1 MSLQATTWQTVGPYF
16 HIGLARLYQADVAGE
31 DVRGQRIQ
39 VRCRVLDGDQLPI
52 PDAVVE
58 IWQANAD
65 GKYAHPDDSQVKPL
79 EPGFRGYGRIPTD
92 ENGFLQFS
100 TIKPGAVP
108 GPDGKPQAPHL
119 LVSLMMRGLL
129 KRLVTRIYFPGE
141 PLNATDPILQL
152 VDPERRATL
161 MLNPVPDQPGV
172 FAWEIHMQGDNETV
186 FFEI

>member
-16 HIGLARLYQADVAGE
+16 HIGLARLYEAEVAGE
-31 DVRGQRIQ
+31 NIRGQRIQ
-39 VRCRVLDGDQLPI
+39 VRCRVVDGDLLPI

-65 GKYAHPDDSQVKPL
+65 GKYAHPDDTQDTPQ

-92 ENGFLQFS
+92 ENGCLQFS

-108 GPDGKPQAPHL
+108 GPDGKLQAPHL
-119 LVSLMMRGLL
+119 LVNVMMRGLL
-129 KRLVTRIYFPGE
+129 KGLVTRMYFADE
-141 PLNATDPILQL
+141 PLNATDPILLL
-152 VDPERRATL
+152 VDPARRATL
-161 MLNPVPDQPGV
+161 LLNPVPGRPDV
-172 FAWEIHMQGDNETV
+172 FAWEIHMQGDHETV